1 MGSNRVI
8 AGLEVFS
15 IIEKMNRE
23 RGRRVLS
30 EKLGNFRI
38 KYCLLLKG
46 EGMKKRELLLDGNQG
61 FSRNY

>member
-1 MGSNRVI
+1 MI

-38 KYCLLLKG
+38 KCCLLLKG
-46 EGMKKRELLLDGNQG
+46 EGMKKRELLLDGNRG

>member
-1 MGSNRVI
+1 
-8 AGLEVFS
+8 
-15 IIEKMNRE
+15 MNRE

-38 KYCLLLKG
+38 KCCLLLKG
-46 EGMKKRELLLDGNQG
+46 EGMKKRELLLDGNRG